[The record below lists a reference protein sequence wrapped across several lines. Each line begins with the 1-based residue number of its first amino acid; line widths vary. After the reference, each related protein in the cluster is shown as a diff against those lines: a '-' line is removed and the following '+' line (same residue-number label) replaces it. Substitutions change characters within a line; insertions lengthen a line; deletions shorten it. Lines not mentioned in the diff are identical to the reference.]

1 MGWGWR
7 AKGELRAKI
16 EASLPDAIE
25 ALRDIALNSPDERA
39 QERARESLMKF
50 GIPVEPGRRAD

>member
-7 AKGELRAKI
+7 AKGDLRTKI

-25 ALRDIALNSPDERA
+25 ALRDIALHSPDERA
-39 QERARESLMKF
+39 QERARESLAKF
-50 GIPVEPGRRAD
+50 GIPVQSERKAD